1 MAGLKFSEV
10 FKSLNAAYG
19 IEKGDP
25 VVFNF
30 LHSDTG
36 MENFSSQSDEPN
48 DTAFSTGS
56 IPVHQHFSTPGHNFT
71 THARITLI
79 VKIENTTY
87 MTEEEVTTFLETRED
102 FWMIKLDTLIP
113 D

>member
-48 DTAFSTGS
+48 DTA
-56 IPVHQHFSTPGHNFT
+56 
-71 THARITLI
+71 LD
-79 VKIENTTY
+79 IENSPSSAKK
-87 MTEEEVTTFLETRED
+87 MFED
-102 FWMIKLDTLIP
+102 VDSNC
-113 D
+113 